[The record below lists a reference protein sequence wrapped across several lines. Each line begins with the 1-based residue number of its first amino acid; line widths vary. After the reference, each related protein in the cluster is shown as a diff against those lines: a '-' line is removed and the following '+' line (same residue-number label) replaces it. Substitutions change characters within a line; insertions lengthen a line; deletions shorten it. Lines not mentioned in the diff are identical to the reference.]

1 MTDSIRRS
9 SALLLCAL
17 ALQVPTVH
25 ARQEAQAPT
34 IAEALAGASEAV
46 RVYDEHIVTL
56 ANPFMEGR
64 LPGTRG
70 MEIAKEYVESHL
82 IESGLTPAYDL
93 VAEDGTRTP
102 RASWRQPFPLSGT
115 LELLSQAIDVV
126 DGVSLVPGVDFN
138 AMNYGLSGDV
148 TGEVV
153 FVGYSIRRGRDG
165 YETFADGDD
174 LTGKI
179 ALMLR
184 FEPMDESGKSLW
196 RDGRDGWTARGGFAT
211 KLNAVEERHPAAVI
225 IVNTPGAA
233 DPRVGELIELR
244 DGRNRLEV
252 PVFNMTGEAAT
263 RLVEALDR
271 EGRTLMELR
280 RLADQ
285 GGGITPLGG
294 ELHVAAQIEKKPLMA
309 ENVGGMV
316 VGRGALADEYI
327 VVGAHLD
334 HLGLGYFGSRSGET
348 GVVYPGADDNASGS
362 SAIIMLADRL
372 ARRYAELPA
381 SADARTVL
389 FTTFSAEESGL
400 NGSRFF
406 VNEPPIPLEKIS
418 LMINFDMIG
427 RIVNKRLSVS
437 GTTSAIGLAEWAEPF
452 FQASPLEIVKPQ
464 GMNGGSDHLAFAQ
477 KDIPWLFGIIADFHD
492 DYHTPRD
499 TSSKINR
506 VDAVHTIDLFEEL
519 IWSAARRPE
528 RFVPGSGE
536 EAGRQ
541 GVTFGVRPGRSP
553 EGEKGVRIATV
564 TEDSPAGKAGVE
576 AGDILVKWNG
586 AEVEDGAAWRD
597 MLRGCAPGDEVE
609 LTVRRKG
616 SEVPLKATF
625 PK

>member
-1 MTDSIRRS
+1 MTESIRRS
-9 SALLLCAL
+9 SALLLGAL
-17 ALQVPTVH
+17 ALQVPAVQ
-25 ARQEAQAPT
+25 ARQEARTPT
-34 IAEALAGASEAV
+34 IAEALAGASEDV

-70 MEIAKEYVESHL
+70 MEIAKEYIESHL
-82 IESGLTPAYDL
+82 KEAGLTPAYDE
-93 VAEDGTRTP
+93 VGEDGERAP

-115 LELLSQAIDVV
+115 LELLSQAIDVGGGIV
-126 DGVSLVPGVDFN
+126 FEPGVDFN

-211 KLNAVEERHPAAVI
+211 KLNAVEEHHPAAVI
-225 IVNTPGAA
+225 IVNTPGAD

-263 RLVEALDR
+263 KLVEAVDR

-316 VGRGALADEYI
+316 LGRGALADECI

-362 SAIIMLADRL
+362 AAIIMLADRL

-381 SADARTVL
+381 SADARTIL

-400 NGSRFF
+400 NGSRHF
-406 VNEPPIPLEKIS
+406 VDEPPVPLDAIS

-437 GTTSAIGLAEWAEPF
+437 GTTSAKGMAEWAEPF
-452 FQASPLEIVKPQ
+452 FEASPLEIVKPL

-477 KDIPWLFGIIADFHD
+477 KQIPWLFGIIADFHD

-499 TSSKINR
+499 VSSKINR
-506 VDAVHTIDLFEEL
+506 VDAVHTIDLFDEL
-519 IWSAARRPE
+519 IWSAATRPE
-528 RFVPGSGE
+528 RFVSGE
-536 EAGRQ
+536 ETR
-541 GVTFGVRPGRSP
+541 VTFGVRPGRSP

-564 TEDSPAGKAGVE
+564 AEGSPAGKAGIE

-586 AEVEDGAAWRD
+586 AEVEDRAAWRD
-597 MLRGCAPGDEVE
+597 MLRECAPGDEVE

-616 SEVPLKATF
+616 GEVPLKATF